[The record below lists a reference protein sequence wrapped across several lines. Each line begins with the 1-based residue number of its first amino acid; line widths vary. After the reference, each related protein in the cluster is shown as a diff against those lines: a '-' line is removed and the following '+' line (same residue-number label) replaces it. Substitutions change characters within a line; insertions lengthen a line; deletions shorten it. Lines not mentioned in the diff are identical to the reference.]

1 MKTPHLSKKPKSKAT
16 KLRYVKTSGFSSV
29 FRECIAEDRNLQGAF
44 QKMKCSQM
52 WAFHFHFPNALYH
65 FFLVI
70 PTKHHRKTRDSH
82 FLGSCCQQNT
92 YLHLCLPHK
101 WFALKTC
108 HGEICHD
115 DDDDYGSR
123 DHKFPMLLVLCLQEY
138 LYTWKKHKLMNI
150 KILESQVGLI
160 NQHDFASWVLVLK
173 CAMRLKNFLLFE
185 AYGLRLVLKTLNQT
199 SSSM

>member
-1 MKTPHLSKKPKSKAT
+1 MKTPHLSKKPKS

-29 FRECIAEDRNLQGAF
+29 FRECVAEDRNLQGE
-44 QKMKCSQM
+44 
-52 WAFHFHFPNALYH
+52 FHFLNALYC

-70 PTKHHRKTRDSH
+70 PTRHHGKTRDPH
-82 FLGSCCQQNT
+82 FLGSWCQQNT
-92 YLHLCLPHK
+92 YLHLCFKHK

-150 KILESQVGLI
+150 KIFESQVGLI
-160 NQHDFASWVLVLK
+160 NQHDFAPWVLVLK